1 MKTEGLRVLV
11 TGGASGIGLAIARR
25 LAVANTVAIAGRD
38 ATRLAAAVA
47 ETPTLRVYRLD
58 VGDEVSARSVL
69 ADVVADLG
77 GLDVLVNSAGV
88 MKSYSVDD
96 PNAAELAA
104 RDVEVNFLGTLRMTR
119 LALPLLRRSE
129 SPAVVLISSVVAIAA
144 APGYAVYSATKAAV
158 HSLARSLR
166 RELSGQIPVFDVLPT
181 WVDTEPAR
189 GIDVSKLAPDAVA
202 DALLA
207 GLRRDRYDVFVGQA
221 GAVALMHRLSPALA
235 DALVARASRSR

>member
-1 MKTEGLRVLV
+1 MLV

-38 ATRLAAAVA
+38 ERRLAAAVA